1 LYISILN
8 FFCFAACVEIN
19 YTQPTNTRVFHF
31 FSARRPRSCASGAQR
46 PKDCPLKKNASKL
59 HARAREK
66 KRGGQPESGCG
77 GAAEPPAASQDDA
90 LEPTLTALTARPP
103 ARPPDQSF
111 LKKRVGGLLLKLKP
125 QK

>member
-19 YTQPTNTRVFHF
+19 YTQPTNTRAFHF

-59 HARAREK
+59 HAREK

-90 LEPTLTALTARPP
+90 LEPTLPALT

>member
-1 LYISILN
+1 LP
-8 FFCFAACVEIN
+8 AKKKREQV
-19 YTQPTNTRVFHF
+19 
-31 FSARRPRSCASGAQR
+31 ARE
-46 PKDCPLKKNASKL
+46 
-59 HARAREK
+59 REK
-66 KRGGQPESGCG
+66 KGGQPESGCG

-103 ARPPDQSF
+103 DQSF